1 MPPLIS
7 CAVTKKKKPQPKE
20 GTEEEK
26 KNKRE
31 EKEKGTPCSSA
42 LRVLRLLRSALR
54 PPEFLGS
61 DRRDPHDELS
71 VTTRLTPLFV
81 RPQVAEYM
89 QDGVSTVVVRE
100 GACGMAGGPGP
111 AVGRSGVSGCT
122 TSGGRVGGLG
132 GGTLICPGPCFL
144 FLHVLCFVIVQH
156 FPLLIDR
163 LPPFKNPVNR
173 GPFVYY

>member
-1 MPPLIS
+1 MQLLKKEKERR
-7 CAVTKKKKPQPKE
+7 KKK
-20 GTEEEK
+20 EK
-26 KNKRE
+26 RKGKR
-31 EKEKGTPCSSA
+31 KKKAHHA
-42 LRVLRLLRSALR
+42 LLLYEFFCLLRFVLR

-89 QDGVSTVVVRE
+89 QDGISTVVVRE
-100 GACGMAGGPGP
+100 GACGMAGSPCP
-111 AVGRSGVSGCT
+111 AVGWSGVSGCT
-122 TSGGRVGGLG
+122 TSGGRVVGLG
-132 GGTLICPGPCFL
+132 GGALICPGPCFL
-144 FLHVLCFVIVQH
+144 LLHVLCFVIVQH